1 MKKIVRLT
9 ENDLTRIVKKVI
21 NEQEDIDFD
30 QFLDADGNLD
40 PSIHSTEK
48 YKQFLNNLGA
58 PSNPN
63 YNRVEPKKRKSSKV
77 GKSNQIDLSGEQMDM
92 LPDLSD
98 SNAREI
104 FANGCGLNTLPPV
117 EHLPQSLMYLGL
129 SDNDITEADMEG
141 YRDLPNLEVI
151 ILKDNPIQWINW
163 EEIENM
169 PGLIRL
175 AGVSGADNYDR
186 ELATQYSHEG
196 TYIGEF

>member
-9 ENDLTRIVKKVI
+9 ENDISKIVKKVI
-21 NEQEDIDFD
+21 NEQSDEFQRRSDKVKNMRGRFIKS
-30 QFLDADGNLD
+30 L
-40 PSIHSTEK
+40 
-48 YKQFLNNLGA
+48 
-58 PSNPN
+58 
-63 YNRVEPKKRKSSKV
+63 PKKQQYALMARDNN
-77 GKSNQIDLSGEQMDM
+77 GEIDLSGEQMDM

-98 SNAREI
+98 SNAESI
-104 FANGCGLNTLPPV
+104 IAIGCGLNTLPPV
-117 EHLPQSLMYLGL
+117 EHLPQSLRYLGL